1 MAQQTQLDSDT
12 ILDILGNET
21 RRKILAV
28 LSDEPMYFNQLAKE
42 IGIGQQAIIR
52 HLQALEDIGL
62 VETYGEKSE
71 FGAPERK
78 YYRLNTSFVLTVS
91 LSEDEFTVSKQD
103 IKQLRHKES
112 KKYYESLDSIPE
124 EAGEALSLLQKNLA
138 EIQEEILTL
147 ESRLIDLHALKQVV
161 LRKLHEI
168 GMDSFEAEE
177 RRVLYKI
184 IEQSPRSIAELSNM
198 MEEKE
203 SNMKGLIKEMKG
215 KMGKDDARLL
225 FGRLK

>member
-1 MAQQTQLDSDT
+1 MS
-12 ILDILGNET
+12 
-21 RRKILAV
+21 V
-28 LSDEPMYFNQLAKE
+28 LSEEPMYFNQLAKE

-62 VETYGEKSE
+62 IETYGKKSE

-91 LSEDEFTVSKQD
+91 LSEDDFTVSKHE

-124 EAGEALSLLQKNLA
+124 EAGEALSLLKQNLA
-138 EIQEEILTL
+138 DIEEEISTL
-147 ESRLIDLHALKQVV
+147 ESRLTDLYALKQVV

-168 GMDSFEAEE
+168 GMDGFDAEE
-177 RRVLYKI
+177 RRLLYKI
-184 IEQSPRSIAELSNM
+184 VEQSPRSIADLATFM
-198 MEEKE
+198 DEKE
-203 SNMKGLIKEMKG
+203 SSVKGLIKEMKG
-215 KMGKDDARLL
+215 KMGKDNAQLL
-225 FGRLK
+225 FGKLK